1 MIYFRPGSRVE
12 FIITLLSVVG
22 EFPYRSMKLLGDER
36 VYRKLIAKLTEKQ
49 SYCYTES
56 GEVLTAKLLNVSGR
70 GDNKTIR
77 FCKKGYPILSWISAD
92 KYFVETYS
100 SHHFRG
106 DSYHV
111 DRNHRVAEAVAM
123 LMKIGVEC
131 RPYVIPRLQEKEFR
145 SGFSEPTFYIAREV
159 KTAGAVEMNKTAFT
173 RMVGAIFTNQ
183 GGYAVYNTRS
193 TAMKW
198 RGEGE
203 MKANIALDQLSEKN
217 TGVQEINSAILF
229 CESPEVALETL
240 TEAGKSRRREYRF
253 DSIYDHIHCVTLDPT
268 GQRVLR
274 LLLIPKLK
282 EKQLEMLFDD
292 AERSFNRGRFEYDA
306 KIDDRY
312 IYAFFDGNLAGLGR
326 FKEGL
331 EYYGEQGEVLCYPH
345 DVKFIRTYFGK
356 EVGIKTIDIELMENE
371 FGIGKEKDEI

>member
-1 MIYFRPGSRVE
+1 MIYVRPGSRVDLL
-12 FIITLLSVVG
+12 IRLLSVVG
-22 EFPYRSMKLLGDER
+22 EFPYCSMKLFGDEH
-36 VYRKLIAKLTEKQ
+36 VYRKLISKLSQKQ
-49 SYCYTES
+49 SYCHTDT
-56 GEVLTAKLLNVSGR
+56 GEVITCKLLTVSGK
-70 GDNKTIR
+70 GDAKTVR
-77 FCKKGYPILSWISAD
+77 LYRKALPVLEWYRASDYYLEA
-92 KYFVETYS
+92 
-100 SHHFRG
+100 FRNHSFTG
-106 DSYHV
+106 NAGNR

-173 RMVGAIFTNQ
+173 RMVGAIFTNR

-253 DSIYDHIHCVTLDPT
+253 DSIYDHIHYVTLDPT

-282 EKQLEMLFDD
+282 DKQLEMLFDD

>member
-1 MIYFRPGSRVE
+1 MIYVRPGSRVE
-12 FIITLLSVVG
+12 FIITLLSIVG

-77 FCKKGYPILSWISAD
+77 FYKKGYPILSWINAD
-92 KYFVETYS
+92 KYFVEAYS

-145 SGFSEPTFYIAREV
+145 SGFPEPTFYIAREI
-159 KTAGAVEMNKTAFT
+159 KTAGEVEVNKTAFT
-173 RMVGAIFTNQ
+173 RMVGAVFTNW
-183 GGYAVYNTRS
+183 GGYAIYNTRNA
-193 TAMKW
+193 AMKW
-198 RGEGE
+198 RGQGE
-203 MKANIALDQLSEKN
+203 MKANIALDQLSERN
-217 TGVQEINSAILF
+217 TGVVEINSAILF
-229 CESPEVALETL
+229 CESPEVAHETL
-240 TEAGKSRRREYRF
+240 AEAGKSRRKEYRF
-253 DSIYDHIHCVTLDPT
+253 DGIYDHIHYVTLDPT
-268 GQRVLR
+268 GQRILR

-282 EKQLEMLFDD
+282 ERQLELLFDD
-292 AERSFNRGRFEYDA
+292 AERSFGRGRFEYDA

-312 IYAFFDGNLAGLGR
+312 VYAFLDGDIAGLGR
-326 FKEGL
+326 FKEGI
-331 EYYGEQGEVLCYPH
+331 EFYREHGEVLCYSH
-345 DVKFIRTYFGK
+345 DVKFVKNYFGSG
-356 EVGIKTIDIELMENE
+356 VTIKTIDIGLMETE
-371 FGIGKEKDEI
+371 LGIGKEKDEI

>member
-1 MIYFRPGSRVE
+1 MIYVRPGSRVD
-12 FIITLLSVVG
+12 FLVTLLSIVG
-22 EFPYRSMKLLGDER
+22 EFPYSALNLLGDER
-36 VYRKLIAKLTEKQ
+36 VYRKLIAKLSQKQ
-49 SYCYTES
+49 SYCQTET
-56 GEVLTAKLLNVSGR
+56 GEVLTAKLLSVSGR
-70 GDNKTIR
+70 GQLKTIR
-77 FCKKGYPILSWISAD
+77 LYKKAHSLLEWYRAKEYYLNA
-92 KYFVETYS
+92 YYS
-100 SHHFRG
+100 PHFRG
-106 DSYHV
+106 GSTYT

-123 LMKIGVEC
+123 LLKIGVEC

-145 SGFSEPTFYIAREV
+145 SGFPEPIFYTAREV
-159 KTAGAVEMNKTAFT
+159 KTAGEVEVNKTAFT
-173 RMVGAIFTNQ
+173 RMVGAVFTNW
-183 GGYAVYNTRS
+183 GGYAVYNTRTS
-193 TAMKW
+193 AMKW
-198 RGEGE
+198 RGQGE
-203 MKANIALDQLSEKN
+203 MKANIALDQLSERN
-217 TGVQEINSAILF
+217 TGVVEINSAILF

-253 DSIYDHIHCVTLDPT
+253 DSIYDHIHYVSLDPI

-306 KIDDRY
+306 KIDGRY

-345 DVKFIRTYFGK
+345 EVTFIRTYFGN
-356 EVGIKTIDIELMENE
+356 EVGIKTIDIELMETE

>member
-1 MIYFRPGSRVE
+1 MIYVRPGSRVE
-12 FIITLLSVVG
+12 FIITLLSIVG

-77 FCKKGYPILSWISAD
+77 FYKKGYPILSWINAD
-92 KYFVETYS
+92 KYFVEAYS

-131 RPYVIPRLQEKEFR
+131 RPYVIPRLQEREFR
-145 SGFSEPTFYIAREV
+145 SGFLEPVFYIAREI
-159 KTAGAVEMNKTAFT
+159 KTAGEVEVNKTAFT
-173 RMVGAIFTNQ
+173 RMVGAVFTNW
-183 GGYAVYNTRS
+183 GGYAIYNTRNA
-193 TAMKW
+193 AMKW
-198 RGEGE
+198 RGQGE
-203 MKANIALDQLSEKN
+203 MKANIALDQISEKN
-217 TGVQEINSAILF
+217 TGVVEINSAILF
-229 CESPEVALETL
+229 CETPEVALETL
-240 TEAGKSRRREYRF
+240 AEAGKSRRKEYRF
-253 DSIYDHIHCVTLDPT
+253 DGIYDHIHYVTLDPT
-268 GQRVLR
+268 GQRILR

-282 EKQLEMLFDD
+282 ERQLELLFDD
-292 AERSFNRGRFEYDA
+292 AERSFGRGRFEYDA

-312 IYAFFDGNLAGLGR
+312 VYAFLDGNIAGLGR
-326 FKEGL
+326 FKEGI
-331 EYYGEQGEVLCYPH
+331 EFYREHGEVLCYPH
-345 DVKFIRTYFGK
+345 DVKFVKNYFGSG
-356 EVGIKTIDIELMENE
+356 VTIKTIDIGLMETE
-371 FGIGKEKDEI
+371 LGIGKEKDEI

>member
-1 MIYFRPGSRVE
+1 MIYVRPGSRVE
-12 FIITLLSVVG
+12 FIITLLSIVG

-36 VYRKLIAKLTEKQ
+36 VYRKLIAKLAEKQ

-77 FCKKGYPILSWISAD
+77 FYKKGYPILSWINAD
-92 KYFVETYS
+92 KYFVEAYS

-145 SGFSEPTFYIAREV
+145 SGFPEPTFYIAREV
-159 KTAGAVEMNKTAFT
+159 KTAGVVEMNKTAFT

-229 CESPEVALETL
+229 CESPDVALETL

-253 DSIYDHIHCVTLDPT
+253 DSIYDHIHYVTLDPT
-268 GQRVLR
+268 GQRMLR

-306 KIDDRY
+306 KIDGRY

-345 DVKFIRTYFGK
+345 DVKFIRTYFGN
-356 EVGIKTIDIELMENE
+356 EVGIKTIDIELMETE